1 MTNAEAL
8 QLARRQQAA
17 ELPVEEPLGRRKPIG
32 YVRVA
37 EIRVDPGDELR
48 KVRPLIDIPHTE
60 THISAL
66 VKLYEAGETMA
77 RLVDQS
83 GGTVGLV
90 TARALTEPLFRG
102 ER

>member
-1 MTNAEAL
+1 M
-8 QLARRQQAA
+8 
-17 ELPVEEPLGRRKPIG
+17 
-32 YVRVA
+32 RVA
-37 EIRVDPGDELR
+37 EVRLESGEDLR
-48 KVRPLIDIPHTE
+48 KVRPLIDVLHTE

-77 RLVDQS
+77 RLVDQN

-90 TARALTEPLFRG
+90 TADALTEPLFRG